1 MSSMSKKVS
10 TRNLKFTP
18 FLTLFWKEIRRFMKV
33 SVQTVVTPAIN
44 SALYLIIFGVSL
56 GASIDTGYEVSYL
69 AFLISGLVMMSCL
82 NNSFQNTASS
92 IVSGKFSGDLE
103 DLKVVPLGLQ
113 QIVWAMSLGAI
124 TRGLMVSTV
133 NLIVGQSFYYYYHS
147 EFFPIHSPL
156 LLCFFLLIGALVYA
170 KLGMFVA
177 FLAKS
182 FDQMSAVTAF
192 ILQPLSFLGGVFFSL
207 NNLSPFWQ
215 KVSLYNP
222 VLYFINGVRHA
233 TLGASDVSLNSAVV
247 VSLVSLVVSHLLVLF
262 VLTRSHFKR
271 W

>member
-1 MSSMSKKVS
+1 
-10 TRNLKFTP
+10 
-18 FLTLFWKEIRRFMKV
+18 
-33 SVQTVVTPAIN
+33 
-44 SALYLIIFGVSL
+44 
-56 GASIDTGYEVSYL
+56 
-69 AFLISGLVMMSCL
+69 MMGCL

-103 DLKVVPLGLQ
+103 DLKVVPLGTQ
-113 QIVWAMSLGAI
+113 QIVWAMSLGGI
-124 TRGLMVSTV
+124 TRGLMVSVV
-133 NLIVGQSFYYYYHS
+133 NLGVGQAFYYSYYN
-147 EFFPIHSPL
+147 EFFAINSPGL
-156 LLCFFLLIGALVYA
+156 LMFFLVVGSLVYA

-177 FLAKS
+177 FLSKS

-222 VLYFINGVRHA
+222 VLYFINGVRLSTIGKA
-233 TLGASDVSLNSAVV
+233 DVSLQSAVV
-247 VSLVSLVVSHLLVLF
+247 VSLISLVLSHLLVLF
-262 VLTRSHFKR
+262 VLRRSQFKR